1 MAELLSGETPGLPA
15 AEDSAPLEA
24 VEVADLSVPVE
35 TPAVPDGMVPPP
47 ETLPIFPATRNR
59 DHRWR
64 RFYLAPRFKLL
75 LALIYAF
82 GWTTFSVWI
91 AQGWAADIGAYLT
104 PVGGWIVVVLIA
116 VLPGFVVG
124 LMTMS
129 LVLDR
134 QPPLKLQDPVIPV
147 TVIIAAFNEEAGIAE
162 TIQRLAVSDYSGPL
176 PLILANN
183 GSTDATVERALAAAA
198 EAGIELSVVNEPTP
212 GKCFAL
218 NTALAT
224 VRTPY
229 VITVDADTLV
239 HPQAV
244 RRLMSRLL
252 TGPGHVVAVASTVL
266 VRNSRVNLLTRMQE
280 WDYWVGIAAV
290 KRMQGMYSSTLVAQ
304 GAFSVYETA
313 AVREIG
319 GWPDAIGEDIVVTW
333 RIMSEGARVLF
344 EPTAV
349 AFTDVPVDL
358 RHFMLQRSRWARGMF
373 EGLRAVPPWRQ
384 KSTRAKLMAGVD
396 LLVPFLDIGYLLLIP
411 GVILW
416 IAGFPLLVSMWTL
429 LVLPVTF
436 LMYGIMRHFQSSRVF
451 AQLGLRVRKNAFAYV
466 CFLVFYQAICSTSSL
481 IGYLQEVTRQNRR
494 WK

>member
-1 MAELLSGETPGLPA
+1 
-15 AEDSAPLEA
+15 
-24 VEVADLSVPVE
+24 
-35 TPAVPDGMVPPP
+35 
-47 ETLPIFPATRNR
+47 
-59 DHRWR
+59 
-64 RFYLAPRFKLL
+64 
-75 LALIYAF
+75 
-82 GWTTFSVWI
+82 
-91 AQGWAADIGAYLT
+91 
-104 PVGGWIVVVLIA
+104 
-116 VLPGFVVG
+116 
-124 LMTMS
+124 
-129 LVLDR
+129 
-134 QPPLKLQDPVIPV
+134 
-147 TVIIAAFNEEAGIAE
+147 
-162 TIQRLAVSDYSGPL
+162 
-176 PLILANN
+176 
-183 GSTDATVERALAAAA
+183 VERAIAAAA
-198 EAGIELSVVNEPTP
+198 DAGIELSVVNEPTP

-411 GVILW
+411 GHPVTLAFRCW
-416 IAGFPLLVSMWTL
+416 YRCGLCRAAGHLPDVRDHAT
-429 LVLPVTF
+429 LPVQPSLCPTWTA
-436 LMYGIMRHFQSSRVF
+436 G
-451 AQLGLRVRKNAFAYV
+451 AQERVRLRLFPGV
-466 CFLVFYQAICSTSSL
+466 LSGDLLHLVADRLSAGGHPPKSTMEVAAGDERRPSAGRRCTRIPGRGARSGGDRSQTIACSARAIVPL
-481 IGYLQEVTRQNRR
+481 PRLR
-494 WK
+494 WTGRGGC